1 MYFKQGIYIC
11 KKAGKGTGAALS
23 CFFAVS
29 GEASRFLFPFLP
41 NRLSRRG
48 SEMTGLPV
56 AGAAFRPQGAPRVN
70 RNKRQRTAA
79 PIEVAEG
86 GPKSPL
92 PVADEGR

>member
-1 MYFKQGIYIC
+1 
-11 KKAGKGTGAALS
+11 
-23 CFFAVS
+23 
-29 GEASRFLFPFLP
+29 
-41 NRLSRRG
+41 
-48 SEMTGLPV
+48 MTGLPV

-79 PIEVAEG
+79 PIEAAEG